1 MAWPPETVSI
11 PEPSKASASL
21 SPYPPR
27 DHCQGPGQAP
37 GLLRTGTSAL
47 ANGGQPWSE
56 GAACLPVTGW
66 SPGMVV
72 RSSLG
77 SGGCG
82 LASPQGLSTKL
93 LPPHPPRPSE
103 QHLWVSVLPE
113 PRPKP
118 AQG

>member
-1 MAWPPETVSI
+1 
-11 PEPSKASASL
+11 
-21 SPYPPR
+21 
-27 DHCQGPGQAP
+27 
-37 GLLRTGTSAL
+37 
-47 ANGGQPWSE
+47 
-56 GAACLPVTGW
+56 
-66 SPGMVV
+66 MVV

-118 AQG
+118 AQGWEKG